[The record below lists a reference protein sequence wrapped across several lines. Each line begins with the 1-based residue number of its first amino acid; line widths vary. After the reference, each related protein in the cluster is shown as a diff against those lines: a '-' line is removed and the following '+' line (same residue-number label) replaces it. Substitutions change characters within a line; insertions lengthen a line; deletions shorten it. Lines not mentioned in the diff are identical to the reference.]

1 MEQAVA
7 RAVAGATDTGD
18 AYTRALCAIAEGVEW
33 PLAAAWE
40 PDDFDSDVL
49 RCVAIWAADEEGPRA
64 FAEAT
69 RATTMRQGEGL
80 PGRVWQTG
88 HALWITDAATDDR
101 LPRRPDAEAA
111 GLHAAVGFPLR
122 SDRGLLGVVELFGA
136 HPARARRRAAGDARS
151 VGSQI
156 GQFVERRRARGRG
169 APRRRAPASDARGGA
184 GLRSS
189 RWTTTAA

>member
-49 RCVAIWAADEEGPRA
+49 RCVAIRAADEEGPRA

-69 RATTMRQGEGL
+69 RATT
-80 PGRVWQTG
+80 
-88 HALWITDAATDDR
+88 I
-101 LPRRPDAEAA
+101 
-111 GLHAAVGFPLR
+111 
-122 SDRGLLGVVELFGA
+122 
-136 HPARARRRAAGDARS
+136 ARARDY
-151 VGSQI
+151 
-156 GQFVERRRARGRG
+156 RG
-169 APRRRAPASDARGGA
+169 ASGRPGTRCG
-184 GLRSS
+184 
-189 RWTTTAA
+189 

>member
-122 SDRGLLGVVELFGA
+122 SDRGLVGVVEVFGA
-136 HPARARRRAAGDARS
+136 TRREPDDELWRRCES
-151 VGSQI
+151 RQSRL
-156 GQFVERRRARGRG
+156 GQLLERRRASTHATRRA
-169 APRRRAPASDARGGA
+169 APPGHPARRRS
-184 GLRSS
+184 
-189 RWTTTAA
+189 TA